1 MSTET
6 STPALFDLSGKVII
20 VTGGAVGIGKVY
32 CRHLRGAGA
41 RVVVADIKTN
51 EAQALARELAG
62 NSDDALAVTVDV
74 EQEDQTLAMAEA
86 AIEAYGRIDGLVNNA
101 ALFTPLPRRPW
112 HEVPLDEWDQVMA
125 VNVRGSYLCCRA
137 VYPQMKKQGKGKI
150 VNISSS
156 TFHSGT
162 GGFPHYVTSKGA
174 VVGLTR
180 ALAHEL
186 GAENININAISPGMT
201 LSETYKQVLTEEMKA
216 SRLERQQKNA
226 SIKRLEV
233 PEDLVGTMMYLLSDA
248 SDFLSGQ
255 TINVDGGLNFG

>member
-1 MSTET
+1 MSSAT

-32 CRHLRGAGA
+32 CQHLRSAGA
-41 RVVVADIKTN
+41 LVVVADIKAD
-51 EAQALARELAG
+51 EAKALARELAG

-74 EQEDQTLAMAEA
+74 AFEDQTLAMAEA
-86 AIEAYGRIDGLVNNA
+86 AIDAYGRIDGLVNNA

-125 VNVRGSYLCCRA
+125 VNVRGIYLCCRA
-137 VYPQMKKQGKGKI
+137 VYPQMKSQGKGKI

-156 TFHSGT
+156 TFRSGT

-180 ALAHEL
+180 ALSHEL

-201 LSETYKQVLTEEMKA
+201 LSETYKEILTEDMIA
-216 SRLERQQKNA
+216 DRLDRQQKHA

-233 PEDLVGTMMYLLSDA
+233 PEDLVGTMMFLLSDA